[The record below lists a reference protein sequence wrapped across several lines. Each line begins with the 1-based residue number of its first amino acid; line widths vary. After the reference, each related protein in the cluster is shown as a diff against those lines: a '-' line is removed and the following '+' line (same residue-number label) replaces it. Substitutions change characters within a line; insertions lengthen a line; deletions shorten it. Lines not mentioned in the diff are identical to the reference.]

1 MFIKGDNDRYTYR
14 YRWSCKGR

>member
-1 MFIKGDNDRYTYR
+1 MKGDNDRYTYL